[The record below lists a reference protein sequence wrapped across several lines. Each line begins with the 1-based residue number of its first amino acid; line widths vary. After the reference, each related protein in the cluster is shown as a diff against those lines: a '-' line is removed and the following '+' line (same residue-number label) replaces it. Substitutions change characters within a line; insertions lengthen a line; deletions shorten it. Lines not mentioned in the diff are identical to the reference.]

1 MSKRYSEDEVVALVA
16 RLTQAQLVSFV
27 EAEIVTPL
35 HTGNGAVYRQVD
47 IVRVE
52 LLCELSEDFD
62 LDTDAL
68 GVVISLIDQ
77 LHSVGGDL
85 RAVLAAVAAEP
96 VEVRRRVGA
105 ALRLARSGVAD

>member
-1 MSKRYSEDEVVALVA
+1 MSRRYSEAEVVARVT
-16 RLTQAQLVSFV
+16 RLTRAQLVSFV

-35 HTGNGAVYRQVD
+35 HTDKGVVFRQIDV
-47 IVRVE
+47 VRVE

-77 LHSVGGDL
+77 LHGARGDL
-85 RAVLAAVAAEP
+85 RAVLKAVASEP
-96 VEVRRRVGA
+96 PEVRQRIGE
-105 ALRLARSGVAD
+105 ALRVARSDS

>member
-1 MSKRYSEDEVVALVA
+1 MSEQFSEDEVVARVT
-16 RLTQAQLVSFV
+16 RLTRSQLVSFV

-35 HTGNGAVYRQVD
+35 HTGSGVVYRQVD

-77 LHSVGGDL
+77 LHGVGGYL
-85 RAVLAAVAAEP
+85 RVVLAAIAAEP
-96 VEVRRRVGA
+96 LDVRRRVGE
-105 ALRLARSGVAD
+105 ALRLARNGD